1 MFEINFNVMYE
12 FTSSDQEN
20 EAQIK
25 EIRCSYSQVAT
36 FGGRS
41 RKENE
46 IVGQVTSATEI
57 MHCVMSS
64 LISDALQNVLGYR
77 FKSWEILDEVM
88 TSFRTSGPSGVR

>member
-64 LISDALQNVLGYR
+64 SISDALQNVLGYR

-88 TSFRTSGPSGVR
+88 TSFRTSGPSGVC